1 MIFGGDGVPSIS
13 VIMPCLNV
21 AKYIDECIRSV
32 INQTIKDIEIIIID
46 AGSTDGT
53 IELAK
58 KYCLSD
64 ARICLVHSDKKSY
77 GYQMNLGT
85 SLAKGEY
92 ISIVET
98 DDYIEQDMLE
108 VLYREAKKSDAD
120 YVKGTSEGF
129 FRCNGFDW
137 RFEIIPCEGVKEQ
150 KRVAVC
156 PMNRPDTFIEDNFLW
171 NGIYRKKLL
180 KNVKF
185 NETPGAAFQDIGVL
199 FRIFTS
205 ASKGVYLD
213 HKVYN
218 YRQDNSA
225 ASSYNKKSLL
235 YTDYEYT
242 QIKPL
247 LNHLSQGWI
256 EAYYNK
262 LAGLTLNRFIF
273 MGSSGEYWSESADGI
288 ASINNELRSC
298 LNRNIHFDLANRYEV
313 KLFCEDPHKLFEY
326 EQSQFKLKQNKI
338 NNVLYKA
345 RNNKVYICGAGVYG
359 RFLHAFLNV
368 HGIRPIQSFCDNNRD
383 IVGKSIQGLV
393 VENLE
398 EVVAKDKNAL
408 YIIATKKQY
417 ADEIEKQLLDEG
429 ISPELIVKY
438 SEGTDLYLLK
448 ENL

>member
-1 MIFGGDGVPSIS
+1 MPSIS

-53 IELAK
+53 IEIAN

-77 GYQMNLGT
+77 GYQMNLGI

-199 FRIFTS
+199 FRIFST
-205 ASKGVYLD
+205 ASRGVALD

-218 YRQDNSA
+218 
-225 ASSYNKKSLL
+225 
-235 YTDYEYT
+235 
-242 QIKPL
+242 
-247 LNHLSQGWI
+247 
-256 EAYYNK
+256 
-262 LAGLTLNRFIF
+262 
-273 MGSSGEYWSESADGI
+273 
-288 ASINNELRSC
+288 
-298 LNRNIHFDLANRYEV
+298 
-313 KLFCEDPHKLFEY
+313 
-326 EQSQFKLKQNKI
+326 
-338 NNVLYKA
+338 
-345 RNNKVYICGAGVYG
+345 
-359 RFLHAFLNV
+359 
-368 HGIRPIQSFCDNNRD
+368 
-383 IVGKSIQGLV
+383 
-393 VENLE
+393 
-398 EVVAKDKNAL
+398 
-408 YIIATKKQY
+408 
-417 ADEIEKQLLDEG
+417 
-429 ISPELIVKY
+429 
-438 SEGTDLYLLK
+438 
-448 ENL
+448 

>member
-53 IELAK
+53 IEIAN

-77 GYQMNLGT
+77 GYQMNLGI

-199 FRIFTS
+199 FRIFST
-205 ASKGVYLD
+205 ASRGVYLD

-225 ASSYNKKSLL
+225 ASSYNKKSLQF
-235 YTDYEYT
+235 TNYEYA

-247 LNHLSQGWI
+247 LHQLSQEWT

-262 LAGLTLNRFIF
+262 LAGLTLNRFMF
-273 MGSSGEYWSESADGI
+273 MGSSGEYWTESADGI
-288 ASINNELRSC
+288 ANIQSELRSC
-298 LNRNIHFDLANRYEV
+298 MQKNIHFKLSDRNEV
-313 KLFCEDPHKLFEY
+313 KIFCKDPHKLFEF
-326 EQSQFKLKQNKI
+326 EKSQFDIKRSNLSHILN
-338 NNVLYKA
+338 KA
-345 RNNKVYICGAGVYG
+345 RKNNVYICGAGVYG

-368 HGIRPIQSFCDNNRD
+368 HGIRPIQSFCDNNID
-383 IVGKSIQGLV
+383 IIGKSIQGLIV
-393 VENLE
+393 KDLE

-417 ADEIEKQLLDEG
+417 ADEIEKQLLNKG
-429 ISPELIVKY
+429 ISPELIEKY

>member
-1 MIFGGDGVPSIS
+1 MLKVS

-21 AKYIDECIRSV
+21 VKYIDECLQSV
-32 INQTIKDIEIIIID
+32 INQTLTDIEIILVD

-53 IELAK
+53 INK
-58 KYCLSD
+58 VQNYVKND
-64 ARICLVHSDKKSY
+64 ARIHFVHSSKRSY
-77 GYQMNLGT
+77 GYQMNLGI

-98 DDYIEQDMLE
+98 DDYIEKDMLE
-108 VLYREAKKSDAD
+108 VLYREAKYSDAD

-129 FRCNGFDW
+129 YQCDGFDW
-137 RFEIIPCEGVKEQ
+137 RFDIIPCEGVKEE
-150 KRVAVC
+150 KRVVVC

-180 KNVKF
+180 NNIIF
-185 NETPGAAFQDIGVL
+185 SETPGAAFQDIGVL
-199 FRIFTS
+199 FRIFST
-205 ASKGVYLD
+205 ASKGVYLA

-225 ASSYNKKSLL
+225 ASSYNKKSLQF
-235 YTDYEYT
+235 TDYEYA

-247 LNHLSQGWI
+247 LHQLSQEWT
-256 EAYYNK
+256 EVYYNK

-298 LNRNIHFDLANRYEV
+298 LNRNIHFNLADRHEV

-326 EQSQFKLKQNKI
+326 EKSQFDIKRSNLSNI
-338 NNVLYKA
+338 LIKA
-345 RNNKVYICGAGVYG
+345 RKNNVYICGSGVYG

-368 HGIRPIQSFCDNNRD
+368 HGISSIHSFCDNNRD

-417 ADEIEKQLLDEG
+417 AIEIEKQLLNKG
-429 ISPELIVKY
+429 ILPELIEKY

-448 ENL
+448 ENM